1 MQAYANVIMGY
12 VLDWYS
18 NPSNDTSEPMYI
30 IDIGAGFGKLS
41 YLIMYSLLEMK
52 EHWPSSD
59 HPPFVYVVS
68 DCCEAY
74 VSLWQRDPY
83 LSQFAQMGYLD
94 FAVFDCAAD
103 TNLILINSQLSI
115 SPDSLHIPP
124 FFLCS
129 CVLSTLP
136 QDVIKVEQTLS
147 RGNLSVYQAPSSL
160 DFQYFPFLFV
170 STNQFFLGIRGHC
183 RPRIA
188 SLVAAFRPFHPHLPI
203 SLRTNPHH
211 PRGCR
216 LLPPPRPRLERK
228 PRDLPHR
235 RRGRFFG
242 GGSSVNRG
250 SVDCNGGLCPAAREF
265 PALGGIGGKNGG
277 FRAGEWIE

>member
-1 MQAYANVIMGY
+1 MGY

-68 DCCEAY
+68 DCCESY

-160 DFQYFPFLFV
+160 DFQYFPLFCFNKSV
-170 STNQFFLGIRGHC
+170 FPGNTRALPTPNRFPGGRFSALPSTPPN
-183 RPRIA
+183 
-188 SLVAAFRPFHPHLPI
+188 
-203 SLRTNPHH
+203 
-211 PRGCR
+211 
-216 LLPPPRPRLERK
+216 LLTHESSPSPRLPAPSSSTPSPGAK
-228 PRDLPHR
+228 TA
-235 RRGRFFG
+235 
-242 GGSSVNRG
+242 GSSSSPTR
-250 SVDCNGGLCPAAREF
+250 AF
-265 PALGGIGGKNGG
+265 
-277 FRAGEWIE
+277 FRRWIPG